1 MTEPSVSLPGH
12 HNSFTVGLALL
23 HHAQSN
29 TVLAA
34 GQDCK
39 VRCWDA
45 RDGRLMSG
53 DMWPLAPGA
62 SRKCS
67 VRGLVEMEH
76 GLVGVGEGQNWDFFG
91 SNTIYG

>member
-1 MTEPSVSLPGH
+1 
-12 HNSFTVGLALL
+12 
-23 HHAQSN
+23 
-29 TVLAA
+29 
-34 GQDCK
+34 
-39 VRCWDA
+39 
-45 RDGRLMSG
+45 MSG